1 MFWKEPI
8 IWIFLDGG
16 KKMIGLVCYH
26 FDAAYNKNLR
36 VGENYSCTTGV
47 FYREF
52 SFSGLASDSA

>member
-1 MFWKEPI
+1 
-8 IWIFLDGG
+8 
-16 KKMIGLVCYH
+16 MIGLVCYH

-52 SFSGLASDSA
+52 SFPGLASDSA